1 MEPNDVKGDV
11 LGRRTALGVLAGG
24 AAAVVG
30 CYSNAPN
37 SIPPPKIKSTGKNL
51 GPKPLKLAV
60 IPKGMTHEF
69 WKTVNYGAL
78 KSAMNNGPITIEWKG
93 PNEERDVQGQIEI
106 VKNMIVMKVDGIILA
121 PVHSESLVDVVKEA
135 EAAGIPTLIFD
146 SAISDEAPI
155 VSYVATDNFHG
166 GELAAETLAAALDKK
181 GNVIMLRYSEGSEST
196 EQREKGFLKKIA
208 EYSEIK
214 VLSSDQFAGTTIQA
228 AQEKASQLLL
238 KYQDEVNG
246 IFGVCESNCN
256 GILEA
261 LEQSGQAGKVKFVAF
276 DPSDRLKTGLK
287 EGKVHGIV
295 LQNPDQMGYESVELM
310 AKKLRGEE
318 IPKTKSTGE
327 YVATTENLETA
338 IIKRLMDPPIAENGK
353 LIEPGGGGGM
363 GGPGGGKGPPP
374 APGGG
379 APPPGGPGAAPE
391 KAPPGEAAPS
401 K

>member
-11 LGRRTALGVLAGG
+11 LGRRTALGILAGG

-30 CYSNAPN
+30 CYSNAPD

-69 WKTVNYGAL
+69 WKSVNHGAL
-78 KSAMNNGPITIEWKG
+78 KSSMNHGPITIEWKG

-166 GELAAETLAAALDKK
+166 GELAAETLAAALGEK

-208 EYSEIK
+208 DYPEIK
-214 VLSSDQFAGTTIQA
+214 VLSSDQFAGTNIQA

-295 LQNPDQMGYESVELM
+295 LQNPDQMGYDSVRLM
-310 AKKLRGEE
+310 AAKLRGEE
-318 IPKTKSTGE
+318 VEKKHSTGE
-327 YVATTENLETA
+327 FVATPENLEKD
-338 IIKRLMDPPIAENGK
+338 IIKRLLNPPIAENGRI
-353 LIEPGGGGGM
+353 IESGGGGM

-374 APGGG
+374 
-379 APPPGGPGAAPE
+379 PPPGGAGAPPAE
-391 KAPPGEAAPS
+391 KGPPGEAAPS